1 MFGLYVRRI
10 LFPVKLETWPHVSI
24 KSWDFKRYLSNLTIF
39 QAHPLACAASL
50 AVQEVIASEN
60 LLENVNKQGQY
71 LAELL
76 GKKLCSPNAIAAP
89 YTFDI
94 RGGGMFWGIEF
105 DFTSPEASKLDFRGQ
120 QFAMLVQARCLE
132 NGLIIMGFTGGAN
145 LEGTQG
151 NHCLL
156 APAYNVTR
164 KEVDEIVKIFV
175 LSVEEVLRESYCVD

>member
-1 MFGLYVRRI
+1 LT
-10 LFPVKLETWPHVSI
+10 KLDEDI
-24 KSWDFKRYLSNLTIF
+24 

-50 AVQEVIASEN
+50 AVQRVIASEN
-60 LLENVNKQGQY
+60 LLENANMQGQY

-76 GKKLCSPNAIAAP
+76 RKKLQSPNAIAAP

-105 DFTSPEASKLDFRGQ
+105 DFTSPDAAKLDFKGG
-120 QFAMLVQARCLE
+120 QFAMILQARCLQ

-145 LEGTQG
+145 LEGTRG
-151 NHCLL
+151 NHCIL

-164 KEVDEIVKIFV
+164 EEVEEIVKRFV
-175 LSVEEVLRESYCVD
+175 ESVEEVIKECV

>member
-1 MFGLYVRRI
+1 
-10 LFPVKLETWPHVSI
+10 
-24 KSWDFKRYLSNLTIF
+24 
-39 QAHPLACAASL
+39 L
-50 AVQEVIASEN
+50 AVQKVITSEN
-60 LLENVNKQGQY
+60 LLENANTQGQY

-76 GKKLCSPNAIAAP
+76 RKKLQSPNAIAAP

-105 DFTSPEASKLDFRGQ
+105 DFTSPDAAKLDFKGG
-120 QFAMLVQARCLE
+120 QFAMILQARCLQ

-151 NHCLL
+151 NHCIL

-164 KEVDEIVKIFV
+164 AEVEEIVKRFAE
-175 LSVEEVLRESYCVD
+175 SVEEVIKESNV

>member
-1 MFGLYVRRI
+1 
-10 LFPVKLETWPHVSI
+10 
-24 KSWDFKRYLSNLTIF
+24 
-39 QAHPLACAASL
+39 L
-50 AVQEVIASEN
+50 AVQKVITSEN
-60 LLENVNKQGQY
+60 LLENANTQGQY

-76 GKKLCSPNAIAAP
+76 RKKLQSPKAIAAP

-105 DFTSPEASKLDFRGQ
+105 DFTSPDAAKLDFKGG
-120 QFAMLVQARCLE
+120 QFAMILQARCLQ

-151 NHCLL
+151 NHCIL

-164 KEVDEIVKIFV
+164 VEVEEIVKRFAE
-175 LSVEEVLRESYCVD
+175 SVEEVIKESNV

>member
-1 MFGLYVRRI
+1 
-10 LFPVKLETWPHVSI
+10 
-24 KSWDFKRYLSNLTIF
+24 
-39 QAHPLACAASL
+39 L
-50 AVQEVIASEN
+50 AVQKVITSEN
-60 LLENVNKQGQY
+60 LLENANTQGQY

-76 GKKLCSPNAIAAP
+76 RKKLQSPNAIAAP

-105 DFTSPEASKLDFRGQ
+105 EFTSPDAAKLDFKGG
-120 QFAMLVQARCLE
+120 QFAMILQARCLQ

-151 NHCLL
+151 NHCIL

-164 KEVDEIVKIFV
+164 AEVEEIVKRFV
-175 LSVEEVLRESYCVD
+175 ESVEEVIKESNV